1 MNFNSP
7 PSSPVAPLEGWFKE
21 AQAENARPN
30 PLAVALSTINANGA
44 PSSRMVLLKGF
55 DEYGAVFYTNYTS
68 DKANDIE
75 ANPNVSL
82 LFHWD
87 QMQRQIRIQGIAT
100 KVTAEESDTYFESRH
115 RLSQVGAWASKQ
127 SQPLNSRTV
136 LIAKVAALTAK
147 WIGRS
152 VPRPEFWGGY
162 RVSLDL
168 VELWQGNDGRLHDRI
183 RYTCSNG
190 EWSWQRLQ
198 P

>member
-7 PSSPVAPLEGWFKE
+7 PSSPVAPLEGWFNE
-21 AQAENARPN
+21 ARAANARPN
-30 PLAVALSTINANGA
+30 PLAVALSTVNANGA

>member
-1 MNFNSP
+1 MNFNFPPTSP
-7 PSSPVAPLEGWFKE
+7 IASLKGWFSE
-21 AQAENARPN
+21 AEAAQASPN
-30 PLAVALSTINANGA
+30 PLAVALSTVGPYGA

-55 DEYGAVFYTNYTS
+55 DENGAVFYTNYTS
-68 DKANDIE
+68 DKASDIE
-75 ANPNVSL
+75 KNPNVSL

-87 QMQRQIRIQGIAT
+87 NMQRQIRIQGKAT
-100 KVTAEESDTYFESRH
+100 KVTAEESDIYFESRH

-136 LIAKVAALTAK
+136 LIAKVAAITEK

-168 VELWQGNDGRLHDRI
+168 VELWQGHDGRLHDRI
-183 RYTCSNG
+183 QYTCSNG
-190 EWSWQRLQ
+190 EWSWQLLQ